1 MRLLKNTIALLSI
14 TIFLVMGSVGIMAM
28 SGHHHEPGCP
38 FMLGEQA
45 ICQMDVFDHIT
56 AWQSAF
62 TTIIPTVVLLIL
74 LASVVF
80 IAWRYYRSPDLFAR
94 SNIPGRIFRSERVSV
109 IQELF
114 SSGILNPRAP

>member
-1 MRLLKNTIALLSI
+1 MRLLKSTIALLSI

-38 FMLGEQA
+38 FMPGKQA
-45 ICQMDVFDHIT
+45 ICQMDAFDHIS

-62 TTIIPTVVLLIL
+62 TSILPAIVSLIL
-74 LASVVF
+74 LAGVVY
-80 IAWRYYRSPDLFAR
+80 IAWRYYRPPDLFVR
-94 SNIPGRIFRSERVSV
+94 STIPRRIFRSERVSV